1 MVRKGHVMRRLVA
14 LGAMLAGVSACAAP
28 ARPDYVVFF
37 TAFSSNLDP
46 LALGIVSE
54 AAGAAATVPGRIL
67 VEGYAYPAGSRQ
79 EDVVLSNLRAQRVA
93 DALVQ
98 DGVPR
103 ARIQVQPRGATAGT
117 PAVESRRVVIE
128 LGR

>member
-1 MVRKGHVMRRLVA
+1 MRRIVA
-14 LGAMLAGVSACAAP
+14 LGAVLVGLSACAAP
-28 ARPDYVVFF
+28 AQPAYVVFF
-37 TAFSSNLDP
+37 TAFSFSLDP
-46 LALGIVSE
+46 LALGVVSE
-54 AAGAAATVPGRIL
+54 AAGAAATISGRIL

-79 EDVVLSNLRAQRVA
+79 QDVVLSNLRAQRVA
-93 DALVQ
+93 EALVQ

-103 ARIQVQPRGATAGT
+103 GRMVVQPRGATPGV